1 MNQTVQPRPIASLRE
16 DARHDPELSPE
27 VLAPTRQPLERARHL
42 PAYFYTSPGIL
53 EKEKDRLFF
62 KDWLVVGRVEEFL
75 KPGDFRAMD
84 IVGEPVVVCRN
95 KEGELNAFSNI
106 CRHRGVALVSGEGN
120 ARVFSCPYHAW
131 TYDLNGKLLAA
142 SRPQGLGHFNTQ
154 ECRLPRIKLDTWGG
168 FIFIN
173 FDPDSPSLADY
184 LDADDYRRAV
194 AYVKPEETVLVD
206 TYTYEI
212 DCNWKLVPENL
223 ADVYHVEVI
232 HRGSFGGATYD
243 TSRAIS
249 ELTLTKYGWH
259 KEYVSG
265 TMAPDAELM
274 FGPAPWLAD
283 HEKGAL
289 FAFSAFLRP
298 NFYLF
303 ARADMVQPWVAY
315 PISPTRTR
323 VTGWTCLPKA
333 FVGKPAFDDKVAI
346 LAKFARKFGDEDAA
360 LMRAMQKGL
369 GSRFFD
375 RGPMHKLET
384 MIHHRINR
392 YLDALE
398 GAGET
403 G

>member
-1 MNQTVQPRPIASLRE
+1 MDHTVTPQRVIPIRAEPVFS
-16 DARHDPELSPE
+16 DAD
-27 VLAPTRQPLERARHL
+27 VAATRAPLERARHL
-42 PAYFYTSPGIL
+42 PAFFYTSEAIL
-53 EKEKDRLFF
+53 EKEKEKLFF
-62 KDWLVVGRVEEFL
+62 KDWLAVGRVEEFPN
-75 KPGDFRAMD
+75 PGDFRAID
-84 IVGEPVVVCRN
+84 VVGEPIVLCRDKN
-95 KEGELNAFSNI
+95 GELNAFSNI

-120 ARVFSCPYHAW
+120 ARTFVCPYHAW
-131 TYDLNGKLLAA
+131 TYDLDGKLLAA
-142 SRPQGLGHFNTQ
+142 SRQRGLPQFDPR

-173 FDPDSPSLADY
+173 FDPHAPSLNEY
-184 LDADDYRRAV
+184 LDADDYRSAV
-194 AYVKPEETVLVD
+194 AYVKPEEMVLVD

-223 ADVYHVEVI
+223 ADVYHVQII
-232 HRGSFGGATYD
+232 HRGTFGGKTYD
-243 TSRAIS
+243 TNRAIS
-249 ELTLTKYGWH
+249 ELTLTKYGWN
-259 KEYVSG
+259 KEYISG
-265 TMAPDAELM
+265 TMAPDAELL

-315 PISPTRTR
+315 PLSATRTR
-323 VTGWTCLPKA
+323 VTGWTCLPKE
-333 FVGKPAFDDKVAI
+333 FTGRPGFEDKVVI

-369 GSRFFD
+369 GSRYFD
-375 RGPMHKLET
+375 RGPMHELEK

-392 YLDALE
+392 YLDAME
-398 GAGET
+398 GDGEAR
-403 G
+403 